1 MVVPTGGTSTPF
13 DASDFRASII
23 LRPLDTDG
31 TSLRSTTVQDASVRV
46 GSTKMMIGKR
56 SKGRPEIQTLELS
69 FSSQPD
75 IKQYAAGHTTYRWGA
90 AELTQLD
97 SQIHKMPADSTP
109 TDLTT
114 KLNELLAAMD
124 DPVSAAT
131 DYENAAAGIPKGM
144 SGLLD

>member
-31 TSLRSTTVQDASVRV
+31 TSLRSTVQDASVRV